1 MAVINMRRPY
11 QQPSLHELFFAFLK
25 LGATAF
31 GGPAMVNQI
40 RRTVIDKKDWLD
52 PYDFDN
58 GIALCQ
64 AIPGAIIMQVVAYTG
79 LKIKGIK
86 GATACFIGFGLPA
99 FVLMFILSVLYKQF
113 NEVTV
118 VKSVLSNLHVV
129 MAAIIANAAFN
140 FGKRT
145 LRNVKDFIIVAIAA
159 ALFLLKLHPALVVI
173 MSAFFGL
180 ILSKSD
186 DSVSTKRVA
195 ARTFRFFLF
204 LLLVLAVSL
213 AILFL
218 LNKSYFILAITM
230 LRIDL
235 FAFGG
240 GFAAVPVMF
249 HEVIDIFNWM
259 DKKTF
264 MDGIVLGQVTP
275 GSIIITA
282 TFVGYLKYGI
292 LGSIVAT
299 IFVFTPSFLILMGIV
314 PFFDRLRVYPQF
326 GRVIKGILC
335 SFVGLLI
342 IVTWH
347 FGVDISW
354 NFKNIVLA
362 FVSFGVLF
370 LHVDVIWIILASI
383 LFSILIL

>member
-1 MAVINMRRPY
+1 
-11 QQPSLHELFFAFLK
+11 
-25 LGATAF
+25 
-31 GGPAMVNQI
+31 
-40 RRTVIDKKDWLD
+40 
-52 PYDFDN
+52 
-58 GIALCQ
+58 
-64 AIPGAIIMQVVAYTG
+64 
-79 LKIKGIK
+79 
-86 GATACFIGFGLPA
+86 
-99 FVLMFILSVLYKQF
+99 
-113 NEVTV
+113 
-118 VKSVLSNLHVV
+118 

-145 LRNVKDFIIVAIAA
+145 LRNTKDIAIVAIAA
-159 ALFLLKLHPALVVI
+159 VLFLLKLHPAFVVI

-186 DSVSTKRVA
+186 DSVSTKRIA

-204 LLLVLAVSL
+204 LLIVLAVSL
-213 AILFL
+213 AILLL